1 MLERLPRASAETPGG
16 LPTLL
21 CDAATGEATGVA
33 FLQSVDAPLPTDL
46 WQNIMQFMTRATQKA
61 VGGLLTVKRAADQPE
76 PEPQNST
83 QPSDQG
89 ERYEIVKDAVA
100 ALKRAAKVR
109 ETDVAVAKADMDDKE
124 GAFSRANAAL
134 SRNASA
140 RHKKAK
146 TEAKS
151 AFDKAK
157 NHHEKTR
164 LMNEGTKRA
173 VVRGDNLLRTIKKP
187 RRQ

>member
-1 MLERLPRASAETPGG
+1 M
-16 LPTLL
+16 
-21 CDAATGEATGVA
+21 
-33 FLQSVDAPLPTDL
+33 
-46 WQNIMQFMTRATQKA
+46 
-61 VGGLLTVKRAADQPE
+61 TVKRAADQRE
-76 PEPQNST
+76 PKPQHST
-83 QPSDQG
+83 QPSDRG
-89 ERYEIVKDAVA
+89 ERYEILKDAVA

-109 ETDVAVAKADMDDKE
+109 ETDVTEAKADMDDKE
-124 GAFSRANAAL
+124 GAFSRANAAV

-140 RHKKAK
+140 RLKKAK

-173 VVRGDNLLRTIKKP
+173 VVRGDDLLRAAKQP
-187 RRQ
+187 RRR

>member
-1 MLERLPRASAETPGG
+1 M
-16 LPTLL
+16 
-21 CDAATGEATGVA
+21 
-33 FLQSVDAPLPTDL
+33 
-46 WQNIMQFMTRATQKA
+46 
-61 VGGLLTVKRAADQPE
+61 
-76 PEPQNST
+76 
-83 QPSDQG
+83 
-89 ERYEIVKDAVA
+89 A

-124 GAFSRANAAL
+124 GAFSRASAAV

-140 RHKKAK
+140 RLKKAK

-157 NHHEKTR
+157 SHHEKTR

-173 VVRGDNLLRTIKKP
+173 VVRGDGLLRTIKKP
-187 RRQ
+187 RRR